1 MNTITIGD
9 RVNIQ
14 DGAVIHTLYQRSV
27 TEIGNDVSIGHNAN
41 IHGAKIEDK
50 CLIGMGATVLDHAV
64 VGTGS
69 IVAAN
74 ALVLSGT
81 KIEPGSIYA
90 GIPAKRVKGV
100 TPEQVKDI
108 IERTARDY
116 VMYASWYKEKE
127 DK

>member
-1 MNTITIGD
+1 M
-9 RVNIQ
+9 
-14 DGAVIHTLYQRSV
+14 
-27 TEIGNDVSIGHNAN
+27 
-41 IHGAKIEDK
+41 
-50 CLIGMGATVLDHAV
+50 LDHAV

-69 IVAAN
+69 IVAAY

-116 VMYASWYKEKE
+116 VMYASWYKEEK
-127 DK
+127 